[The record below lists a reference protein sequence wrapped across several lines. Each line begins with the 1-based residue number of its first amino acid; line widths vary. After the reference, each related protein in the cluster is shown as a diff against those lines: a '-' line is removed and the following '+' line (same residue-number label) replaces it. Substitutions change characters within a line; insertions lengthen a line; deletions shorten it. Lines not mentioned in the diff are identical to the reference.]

1 MSTEGI
7 GRGLPRSARAEM
19 GDLGCY
25 IRYFDHPPR
34 EFRAR
39 RPELVT

>member
-7 GRGLPRSARAEM
+7 GGGLPRSARAEV
-19 GDLGCY
+19 GDLGCH